1 MGHLGDR
8 QLCTIP
14 VSLSLLIH
22 LEAFLLAAPLLDQ
35 RDLEFMLYELFDV
48 EAMTS
53 RTRYADHNRETFDA
67 AISTSRVVAEKY
79 FLPFRQKVD
88 THQPT
93 FDGHKV
99 HMIPEIKIALDAVT
113 QAGLASPGADYELGG
128 MQLPALVAAAAGAYL
143 SAAASTTMGYV
154 ALTNANANL
163 IAAHGTAEQ
172 KKKWLEPLLNGRFA
186 GTMAMSEPGAGSTLS
201 DLTTYAV
208 PAEDGTYR
216 ITGNKIWISGGD
228 HELNENI
235 VHLVLARVKGAVKG
249 IKGISL
255 FIVPKFLVND
265 DGSLGARNDVT
276 LAGLFHKMGGRGQTS
291 TALNFGEKDGA
302 LGYLVGEENRGLVYM
317 FHMMNEARIMVGSSA
332 AILALCGYQYSL
344 DYAKQRPQGRLPSNK
359 DPLSPPVNIIE
370 HADVRRMLLAQK
382 AYAEGAYALCL
393 LGTKLA
399 DDEQT
404 APTEEERTK
413 AHTLLDFLTP
423 IIKTWPSE
431 YGPKAN
437 YFAIQV
443 LGGSGYVN
451 EHPVEM
457 MYRDNR
463 LNPIHEGTTGIQ
475 SLDLLARKVPQNGL
489 AGYTACIEAIHE
501 TIAEARGRD
510 ELDGFADELESAVGT
525 LKEVTDFLL
534 GSMLEKNI
542 DLVLANSV
550 KYLDVFGNV
559 VIAWMWLKQGVAASK
574 GLACASSA
582 ADENF
587 YRGKLQ
593 AMRYFFRY
601 ELPEINAWANLLMA
615 LDDTTHSMK
624 VDWF

>member
-1 MGHLGDR
+1 M
-8 QLCTIP
+8 
-14 VSLSLLIH
+14 LLPYGCRFLLRIQTSW
-22 LEAFLLAAPLLDQ
+22 EALTLAAPLLDQ

-48 EAMTS
+48 ESMTS
-53 RTRYADHNRETFDA
+53 RERYADHNRETFDA
-67 AISTSRVVAEKY
+67 AISTARVVAEKY
-79 FLPFRQKVD
+79 FLPYRQKVD

-93 FDGHKV
+93 FDGQKV
-99 HMIPEIKIALDAVT
+99 HMIPEIKLALDAVN

-163 IAAHGTAEQ
+163 IAAHGTEEQ
-172 KKKWLEPLLNGRFA
+172 KKKWLQPLLNGRFA

-201 DLTTYAV
+201 DLTTYAT
-208 PAEDGTYR
+208 ASEDGTYR

-235 VHLVLARVKGAVKG
+235 VHLVLARVKGAPKG

-265 DGSLGARNDVT
+265 DGSLGPRNDVM

-302 LGYLVGEENRGLVYM
+302 EGYLVGEENRGLLYM
-317 FHMMNEARIMVGSSA
+317 FHMMNEARIMVGSGA
-332 AILALCGYQYSL
+332 AVLALCGYQYSL

-370 HADVRRMLLAQK
+370 HADVKRMLLAQK
-382 AYAEGAYALCL
+382 SYAEGAYALCL
-393 LGTKLA
+393 FGTKLA

-404 APTEEERTK
+404 APTEEERNR

-423 IIKTWPSE
+423 IIKSWPSE

-437 YFAIQV
+437 YLAIQV

-489 AGYTACIEAIHE
+489 AGYTACVDTIKE
-501 TIAEARGRD
+501 TIAASASHA
-510 ELDGFADELESAVGT
+510 ELSVFGGELEAAVKT
-525 LKEVTDFLL
+525 LKGVTEFLL
-534 GSMLEKNI
+534 ASMLEKNI
-542 DLVLANSV
+542 DVVLANSV

-559 VIAWMWLKQGVAASK
+559 VIAWMWLKQGVVASTALES
-574 GLACASSA
+574 GSSSA
-582 ADENF
+582 DERF

-601 ELPEINAWANLLMA
+601 ELPEINAWANLLMT
-615 LDDTTHSMK
+615 LDDTTHSMQA
-624 VDWF
+624 DWF

>member
-1 MGHLGDR
+1 M
-8 QLCTIP
+8 
-14 VSLSLLIH
+14 
-22 LEAFLLAAPLLDQ
+22 AAPLLDQ

-99 HMIPEIKIALDAVT
+99 HMIPEIKIALNAVT

-208 PAEDGTYR
+208 PVEDGTYR

-302 LGYLVGEENRGLVYM
+302 VGYLVGEENRGLVYM

-574 GLACASSA
+574 GLACASSV

-615 LDDTTHSMK
+615 LDDTTHSMQ

>member
-1 MGHLGDR
+1 M
-8 QLCTIP
+8 
-14 VSLSLLIH
+14 
-22 LEAFLLAAPLLDQ
+22 AAPLLDQ

-302 LGYLVGEENRGLVYM
+302 VGYLVGEENRGLVYM

-510 ELDGFADELESAVGT
+510 ELGGFADELESAVGT

-574 GLACASSA
+574 GLACASSV